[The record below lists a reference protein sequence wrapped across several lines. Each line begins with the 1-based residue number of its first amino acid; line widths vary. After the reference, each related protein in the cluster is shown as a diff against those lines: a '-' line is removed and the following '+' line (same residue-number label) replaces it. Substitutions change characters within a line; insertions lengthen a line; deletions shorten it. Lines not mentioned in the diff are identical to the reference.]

1 MCPVLKAPMSLHLLR
16 VKCNECLHITHNR
29 LCVQWGMGCL
39 AALFAFGLWSWRVRA
54 QGARRQGGV
63 QWRGV
68 AAARVRTRPRGR
80 QWADSP
86 TGG

>member
-1 MCPVLKAPMSLHLLR
+1 MSLHLLR

-54 QGARRQGGV
+54 QGGPERETGGV
-63 QWRGV
+63 WRGV
-68 AAARVRTRPRGR
+68 ARRRESGTRLWAAV
-80 QWADSP
+80 S
-86 TGG
+86 